1 MRYSVEQSKTYA
13 INLASRISGHPL
25 AELTHLNKY
34 AVVRAIRNEGFD
46 SRFLLSGGISI
57 RVISTTVRAALPLR
71 RSLE

>member
-1 MRYSVEQSKTYA
+1 MRR
-13 INLASRISGHPL
+13 ASGTT
-25 AELTHLNKY
+25 AEY

-46 SRFLLSGGISI
+46 SRFQLSGGISI